1 MILSLSGMLSFRI
14 ISGHCKGRRIQAP
27 KKLPVRPTTDRAK
40 ESLFNIL
47 THQLDFEGAR
57 LLELY
62 AGTGNISYE
71 FTSRGGASSTAV
83 DSNIQCI
90 SFIRNTA
97 DQLELPVTAIL
108 SEVSIFLSKV
118 GVPYDLVFI
127 DPPYA
132 LPKDACLLVIELVFK
147 NQWIKE
153 GLLVLEHPP
162 QIRYN
167 DHPLWIDTRTYGSSC
182 FSFLKKIKK
191 AGR

>member
-1 MILSLSGMLSFRI
+1 MLSFRI

-47 THQLDFEGAR
+47 TLQLNFEGAR

-83 DSNIQCI
+83 DSNKQCI

-108 SEVSIFLSKV
+108 SEVSF
-118 GVPYDLVFI
+118 
-127 DPPYA
+127 
-132 LPKDACLLVIELVFK
+132 
-147 NQWIKE
+147 
-153 GLLVLEHPP
+153 
-162 QIRYN
+162 
-167 DHPLWIDTRTYGSSC
+167 
-182 FSFLKKIKK
+182 FSVK
-191 AGR
+191 